1 MDGRVSQQGLGS
13 EGDSCPGVGPT
24 VPVPSPSPGAP
35 ASTGGGV
42 VRDR

>member
-1 MDGRVSQQGLGS
+1 MDGCVGQQGLGS
-13 EGDSCPGVGPT
+13 EGDSCPGTRPA

-35 ASTGGGV
+35 ASTGGRV